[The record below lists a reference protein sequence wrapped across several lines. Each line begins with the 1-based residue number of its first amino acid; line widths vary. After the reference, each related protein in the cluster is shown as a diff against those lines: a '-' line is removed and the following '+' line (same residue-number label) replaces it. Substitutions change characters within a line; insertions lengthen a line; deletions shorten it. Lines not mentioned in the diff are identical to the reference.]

1 MACRALIQTQMGH
14 AKMIGLGHLKY
25 LDIFGVMAPSRT
37 SSCTNFHGFGA
48 FFTSKVTA
56 FWGWMLDVTAQTHT
70 CARRED
76 GNRGMEHATSNES
89 KRLRIHGTMCLGH
102 ARGWCASARTYAIK
116 SIIHIHTYHPW
127 PFVRSMLHSIS
138 LSFQSRYIPSSC
150 IFKYQILNI
159 YLPHQ
164 CDTSSHPAPRA
175 PTGTCQEAEGQEPHL
190 TFTAQSIVRCRY
202 LWPRIQ
208 DTKYTV

>member
-1 MACRALIQTQMGH
+1 
-14 AKMIGLGHLKY
+14 
-25 LDIFGVMAPSRT
+25 MAPSHT
-37 SSCTNFHGFGA
+37 SSCTNFHVFGA

-76 GNRGMEHATSNES
+76 GNRGMEHATSDEN

-116 SIIHIHTYHPW
+116 SIIHTHVLFMIIRSFDAAFHFPFHSNQGTFLHHAYSNIKYSIYTFHTNVIHHLTRHQGPRLAPAKKPKVKSPTW
-127 PFVRSMLHSIS
+127 HSQHSI
-138 LSFQSRYIPSSC
+138 
-150 IFKYQILNI
+150 
-159 YLPHQ
+159 
-164 CDTSSHPAPRA
+164 
-175 PTGTCQEAEGQEPHL
+175 
-190 TFTAQSIVRCRY
+190 AQSIVRCQY